1 MTAAASAPETP
12 EADPIEALAGRL
24 DAAMARVGDL
34 DAPARELVDE
44 LLASLN
50 DLHKQG
56 LTAVVRGLRD
66 DPRGKQL
73 LFELV
78 DDPAVHM
85 ILAMHGI
92 IRPDPMTLAQRA
104 IAQVRPGINSHG
116 GDVELVGLDGTV
128 AHVRLTGACQGCS
141 MAAVTLRDSVE
152 EALLRGVPGLTGVE
166 VVPNEP
172 TPTLIPVSEIRRRPD
187 DAAEAAQLAAAGW
200 SRALAVADIP
210 AGSTRSVR
218 VGEGSRALDTLLVNV
233 GGQVSAYENA
243 CAHQGL
249 PLEDAELDPVAGTLT
264 CPWHGFCYDATSG
277 ECVTMPGA
285 QLATLPV
292 RLLDGDVWVRADG

>member
-249 PLEDAELDPVAGTLT
+249 PLDDAELDPVAGTLT

>member
-24 DAAMARVGDL
+24 DAAMARVADL

-66 DPRGKQL
+66 DPRGKEL
-73 LFELV
+73 LFDLV

-85 ILAMHGI
+85 VLAMHGI
-92 IRPDPMTLAQRA
+92 IRPDPLTLAQRA

-116 GDVELVGLDGTV
+116 GDVELVGIDGTV

-187 DAAEAAQLAAAGW
+187 DADEAAQLAAAGW
-200 SRALAVADIP
+200 TRALGVGDIP
-210 AGSTRSVR
+210 VGSTRSVR
-218 VGEGSRALDTLLVNV
+218 AGEGSRALDVLLVNV

-249 PLEDAELDPVAGTLT
+249 PLDDAELDPVAGTLT

-292 RLLDGDVWVRADG
+292 RLVGGDVWVRADG

>member
-24 DAAMARVGDL
+24 DAAMARVADL

-56 LTAVVRGLRD
+56 LTSVVRGLRD
-66 DPRGKQL
+66 DPRGKEL
-73 LFELV
+73 LFDLV

-85 ILAMHGI
+85 VLAMHGI
-92 IRPDPMTLAQRA
+92 IRPDPLTLAQRA

-116 GDVELVGLDGTV
+116 GDVELVGIDGTV

-187 DAAEAAQLAAAGW
+187 DASEAAQLAAAGW
-200 SRALAVADIP
+200 TRALGVGDIP
-210 AGSTRSVR
+210 VGSTRSVR
-218 VGEGSRALDTLLVNV
+218 AGEGSRALDVLLVNV

-249 PLEDAELDPVAGTLT
+249 PLDDAELDPVAGTLT

-292 RLLDGDVWVRADG
+292 RLAGGDVWVRADG

>member
-1 MTAAASAPETP
+1 VTAAASAPETP

-24 DAAMARVGDL
+24 DAAMARVADL

-66 DPRGKQL
+66 DPRGKEL
-73 LFELV
+73 LFDLV

-85 ILAMHGI
+85 VLAMHGI
-92 IRPDPMTLAQRA
+92 IRPDPLTLAQRA

-116 GDVELVGLDGTV
+116 GDVELVGIDGTV

-152 EALLRGVPGLTGVE
+152 ESLLRGVPGLTGVE

-187 DAAEAAQLAAAGW
+187 HADEAAQLAAAGW
-200 SRALAVADIP
+200 TRALGVGDIP
-210 AGSTRSVR
+210 VGSTRSVR
-218 VGEGSRALDTLLVNV
+218 AGEGSRALDVLLVNV

-249 PLEDAELDPVAGTLT
+249 PLDDAELDPVAGTLT

-292 RLLDGDVWVRADG
+292 RLVGGDVWVRADG

>member
-1 MTAAASAPETP
+1 MTAAASAPETS

-24 DAAMARVGDL
+24 DAAMSRVAEL
-34 DAPARELVDE
+34 DAPGRELVDE

-56 LTAVVRGLRD
+56 LTTVVRTLKD
-66 DPRGKQL
+66 DPRGKEL
-73 LFELV
+73 LFDLV
-78 DDPAVHM
+78 DDPAVRM
-85 ILAMHGI
+85 VLGMHGI
-92 IRPDPMTLAQRA
+92 IRPDPVTLAQRA

-187 DAAEAAQLAAAGW
+187 DAEEAARLAAAGW
-200 SRALAVADIP
+200 SRALSTADVP
-210 AGSTRSVR
+210 AGSVRSVR
-218 VGEGSRALDTLLVNV
+218 VGTGSGALDVLLVNV
-233 GGQVSAYENA
+233 GGQITAYENA

-249 PLEDAELDPVAGTLT
+249 PLDDAELDPVAGTLT

-285 QLATLPV
+285 QLATLPL
-292 RLLDGDVWVRADG
+292 RLVGGDAWVRAEG

>member
-24 DAAMARVGDL
+24 DAAMSRVAEL
-34 DAPARELVDE
+34 DPPGRELVDE

-56 LTAVVRGLRD
+56 LTTVVRTLKD
-66 DPRGKQL
+66 DPRGKEL
-73 LFELV
+73 LFDLV
-78 DDPAVHM
+78 DDPAVRM
-85 ILAMHGI
+85 VLGMHGI
-92 IRPDPMTLAQRA
+92 IRPDPVTLAQRA

-187 DAAEAAQLAAAGW
+187 DADEAAQLAAAGW
-200 SRALAVADIP
+200 TRALGVGDIP
-210 AGSTRSVR
+210 VGSTRSVR
-218 VGEGSRALDTLLVNV
+218 AGEGSRALDVLLVNV

-249 PLEDAELDPVAGTLT
+249 PLDDAELDPVAGTLT

-292 RLLDGDVWVRADG
+292 RLVGGDVWVRADG